1 MRRHLAYRLTLLL
14 SISAAQLP
22 PTTLWTPAVH
32 ELKGPP
38 AVCQPFAIGDAASL
52 PWDEGAFGIDP
63 GFSTSKLVP
72 MTHKLLDGQSDALV
86 RMETLR
92 RAVIYAFGVG
102 DYGMKTPPSKEVRK
116 LRAQELILML
126 QQRALAVHLGEQAAT
141 TAQAMPPLF
150 DLGYA
155 LSAIHQLDGAIKAPS
170 GFSTGEQELTKST
183 SWSGASAAMHLGA
196 GLGLWLSCDQ
206 DLRDQH
212 FLKAAT
218 MAPKQSKG
226 FQQNLN
232 DCAQCFFNLKGHE
245 ALRKTLHARLAKA

>member
-1 MRRHLAYRLTLLL
+1 MLTLLL
-14 SISAAQLP
+14 SLSAAQLP
-22 PTTLWTPAVH
+22 PTILWTPAAH

-52 PWDEGAFGIDP
+52 PWEEGAFGIDS
-63 GFSTSKLVP
+63 GFSASKLVP
-72 MTHKLLDGQSDALV
+72 TTRKLLDGQSDALV

-92 RAVIYAFGVG
+92 RAVIYAVG
-102 DYGMKTPPSKEVRK
+102 IGHYGKKTPPSEEVRK
-116 LRAQELILML
+116 LRTQELILML

-141 TAQAMPPLF
+141 SAEAMPPLF

-155 LSAIHQLDGAIKAPS
+155 LAAIRQLDGVSKVPK
-170 GFSTGEQELTKST
+170 GFASGEQELTKSVA
-183 SWSGASAAMHLGA
+183 WSGASAAMHLGA
-196 GLGLWLSCDQ
+196 GLGLWLSRDQ

-212 FLKAAT
+212 FLQAAT
-218 MAPKQSKG
+218 MAPKQSQG

-232 DCAQCFFNLKGHE
+232 DCAQRFFNLEGHD